1 MKIPNTFVFIYFGR
15 KEEKKKKK
23 NFTFDTADVIVELL
37 LEFVG
42 RILLLVE
49 ILDVIV
55 EYLVGCPVHFAH
67 LLQDLPKTGKTNY
80 YQKTNYNTKN
90 GKIKNDYYFFG
101 VDSWGLQC
109 KPTTPAYPPII
120 QRRRSRA
127 LR

>member
-1 MKIPNTFVFIYFGR
+1 MEERKGKLKIPNTFVFIYFGR

-80 YQKTNYNTKN
+80 YQKTNYNTNKRE
-90 GKIKNDYYFFG
+90 KRLLFFWSRLVG
-101 VDSWGLQC
+101 
-109 KPTTPAYPPII
+109 PAYPPII
-120 QRRRSRA
+120 QRRRRSRA